1 MLGSSRERK
10 APKKAMDFMPSL
22 RHKAVNMEN
31 KVDNNMERKKSRS
44 KSPAKEK
51 TFEEVVICLSYF
63 LQTKNSESSQFLI
76 LIALVLLLLIFMVIR

>member
-1 MLGSSRERK
+1 MSGSSNGRK

-51 TFEEVVICLSYF
+51 IFEEVVIC
-63 LQTKNSESSQFLI
+63 
-76 LIALVLLLLIFMVIR
+76 